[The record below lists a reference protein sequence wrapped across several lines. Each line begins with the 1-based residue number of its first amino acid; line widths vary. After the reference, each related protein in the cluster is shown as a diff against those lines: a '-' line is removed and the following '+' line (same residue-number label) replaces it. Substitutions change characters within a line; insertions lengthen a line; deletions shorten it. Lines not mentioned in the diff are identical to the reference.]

1 MTLLRSAMQ
10 ALGSLRADWI
20 VLVAALLL
28 TTAIYCPGL
37 HGGFLFDDYPNI
49 VDNHGV
55 QPGSAT
61 LPNLALAALSSPSSD
76 FKRPL
81 ASLSFA
87 ANYLISGLDP
97 YGMKLTNLVFHLLN
111 GLALFA
117 LARALIRTVRTDR
130 HGPDTGS
137 GSAERVNAGVSAA
150 FIAGAW
156 MLLPIN
162 LTSVLYIVQRM
173 ESMANLFVL
182 LGMLGYVAGR
192 RRMLAGSN
200 SRTSDRTVFALCA
213 LSATV
218 PALLGLL
225 AKETAIML
233 PLYAFLAEWTIFRFR
248 SFGRAPD
255 RRIVWLFVVVLL
267 VPLILGT
274 AWLLPRV
281 LASQTWA
288 TRDFTL
294 YTRLLSEARIVAD
307 YIVWTVLP
315 TPGALSF
322 YHDDFRVSSGLFS
335 PWTTLGSVV
344 VIAIFLA
351 MIFFLRRRQPL
362 ASLGLALFFGCHV
375 LTATIVPLELIFEHR
390 NYFASAG
397 LMLAIIP
404 LLTSPFA
411 FRYQVSPERKT
422 IPDFPVARRILL
434 AGLLMLWGGETFA
447 FSLAWSDPLRLAQE
461 LAARGPSSPRALYEL
476 GRTYII
482 YSHYD
487 PKSPFTELA
496 YPALEKAAVL
506 PGASILPEQALIFM
520 NARMKLPIKDA
531 WWDSLIGK
539 LKAHKPAVQ
548 DESSVGALTQCVRK
562 HECDLPKQRMMGA
575 YLAALSHPNPS
586 ARLLASYSD
595 YAWNILGDKTL
606 GMSMIDEAVRTE
618 PNEPMYRITQIRMLA
633 VQGRPE
639 EAQQALRSLDS
650 LNVGGRLNSS
660 LAELRA
666 LPALR

>member
-1 MTLLRSAMQ
+1 M
-10 ALGSLRADWI
+10 
-20 VLVAALLL
+20 
-28 TTAIYCPGL
+28 
-37 HGGFLFDDYPNI
+37 FDDYPNI
-49 VDNHGV
+49 VDNHAV
-55 QPGSAT
+55 QPGSVT

-87 ANYLISGLDP
+87 ANYLVSGLDP
-97 YGMKLTNLVFHLLN
+97 YGMKVTNLVLHLLN
-111 GLALFA
+111 GLVLFA
-117 LARALIRTVRTDR
+117 LARALILTVHIDDR
-130 HGPDTGS
+130 GS
-137 GSAERVNAGVSAA
+137 GADLGKGGRINAGVSAA

-162 LTSVLYIVQRM
+162 LTSVLYVVQRM

-192 RRMLAGSN
+192 RRMLVGNAGSG
-200 SRTSDRTVFALCA
+200 RTPDGIIFALCA

-233 PLYAFLAEWTIFRFR
+233 PLYAFIVEWTIFRFR
-248 SFGRAPD
+248 SRGEATD
-255 RRIVWLFVVVLL
+255 RRVAWLFIVILL
-267 VPLILGT
+267 VPLIVGT

-288 TRDFTL
+288 MRDFTM

-307 YIVWTVLP
+307 YIAWTVLP
-315 TPGALSF
+315 TPRALAF
-322 YHDDFRVSSGLFS
+322 YHDDFQVSSGLFS
-335 PWTTLGSVV
+335 PWTTLCSIV
-344 VIAIFLA
+344 VIAALLA
-351 MIFFLRRRQPL
+351 AIPFLRRRQPL
-362 ASLGLALFFGCHV
+362 AALGLALFFGCHV

-397 LMLAIIP
+397 LMFAIIP
-404 LLTSPFA
+404 FLTSPIA
-411 FRYQVSPERKT
+411 FPRLASADRKA
-422 IPDFPVARRILL
+422 IPDLAVARRVLL

-447 FSLAWSDPLRLAQE
+447 FSLAWGDPLRLAQE

-487 PKSPFTELA
+487 PNSRFTKLA
-496 YPALEKAAVL
+496 YPTLEQAAAL
-506 PGASILPEQALIFM
+506 PGATILPEQALIFM
-520 NARMKLPIKDA
+520 NARMKLPVKDA
-531 WWDSLIGK
+531 WWDSLTNK
-539 LKAHKPAVQ
+539 LQARKPGVQ
-548 DESSVGALTQCVRK
+548 DESSLGALTQCARK
-562 HECDLPKQRMMGA
+562 QDCDLPKQRMVRA

-586 ARLLASYSD
+586 ARILASYSD
-595 YAWNILGDKTL
+595 YAWNVLGDKTL
-606 GMSMIDEAVRTE
+606 GMSMIDEAVHTE
-618 PNEPMYRITQIRMLA
+618 PNEPTYRITQIRMLA
-633 VQGRPE
+633 AQGRPN
-639 EAQQALRSLDS
+639 EAKQALRSLDG
-650 LNVGGRLNSS
+650 LNIGGRLNSS
-660 LAELRA
+660 LVELRA